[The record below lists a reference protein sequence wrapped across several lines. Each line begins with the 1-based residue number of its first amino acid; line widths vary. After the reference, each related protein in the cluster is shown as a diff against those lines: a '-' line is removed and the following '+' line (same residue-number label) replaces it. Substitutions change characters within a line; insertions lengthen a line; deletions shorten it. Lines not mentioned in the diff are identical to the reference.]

1 MSTYQAADVLAASS
15 STTVITLS
23 TFAMT
28 GSNRNIAA
36 FALHRAGT
44 ERQITSVV
52 RGTDTYT
59 EAGEFKQ
66 GNAKVEVHNSTNEPQ
81 TSTATLAIT
90 INSANGTWCAGYIAS
105 DEVNQTTRINGIVH
119 NESGSAGSLSVNVT
133 SATGDLVCSAIAVAG
148 DIAGGR
154 TLTATGTNHTKRA
167 EDKDGA
173 NSIFG
178 GTGSKP
184 GETTATVGYSW
195 TTSTLECVLFGWN
208 HPDATSPPVNTA
220 PASSVYIP
228 TNSLSSTTLS
238 DFGAISVASGASA
251 ITSVSFTCTS
261 GKGTM
266 TMTASGSAE
275 VSGNGTNAVSVTADN
290 DTDFNNTIDTLA
302 FQGASGVREAVTI
315 TMLSSDGTL
324 TDSDP
329 IVVLN
334 DPTNLTLVAAS
345 YADLIAAIQTV
356 YMRLPTGE
364 TSDTVT
370 LVATD
375 DDTLT
380 DTQIITLS
388 AVPPSNDGDLLIT
401 ASTGGLTDVIM

>member
-1 MSTYQAADVLAASS
+1 MSNYQAADVLAASS
-15 STTVITLS
+15 STTVITLP
-23 TFAMT
+23 TFALT

-44 ERQITSVV
+44 ERQITDVD
-52 RGTDTYT
+52 RGSDAYS

-66 GNAKVEVHNSTNEPQ
+66 DNAKTEVHNSTNEPQ

-90 INSANGTWCAGYIAS
+90 INSANATWCAGYIAS
-105 DEVNQTTRINGIVH
+105 DDVSQTTRINGVVH

-133 SATGDLVCSAIAVAG
+133 SAAGDLVCSAIAVSG
-148 DIAGGR
+148 DIGGGR
-154 TLTATGTNHTKRA
+154 TLTATGTSHTKRA

-195 TTSTLECVLFGWN
+195 TTATLQCVLFGWN
-208 HPDATSPPVNTA
+208 HPNASSPPVNTA

-228 TNSLSSTTLS
+228 TNSLSYTTLS
-238 DFGAISVASGASA
+238 DFGTISVASGASA

-302 FQGASGVREAVTI
+302 FRGDSGIHEAVTI

-334 DPTNLTLVAAS
+334 DPTNLTLVADT
-345 YADLIAAIQTV
+345 YADLVAAIQTV
-356 YMRLPTGE
+356 YGRLASDK
-364 TSDTVT
+364 TSDTIT

-375 DDTLT
+375 SGALE
-380 DTQIITLS
+380 DTQVITILAATANSSFATRNIIRRRR
-388 AVPPSNDGDLLIT
+388 NKN
-401 ASTGGLTDVIM
+401 